1 MAEKLYNQGD
11 VIFKKGDYGDT
22 FFQILEGAVQIVLDE
37 DAEEPIVLTDLTV
50 GQYFGEMAVLETR
63 PRSATAIAK
72 VDGTKLLELSE
83 NEMDAYF
90 TDKPEMAFQLIK
102 HLGSRIRSLTK
113 EYQDVSALLAEM
125 KAGSGDQSEG
135 FLKRVRRFVA
145 YHLGKNNDDQPSVEA
160 RRMQENRSH
169 NEGYTGKVEFYPAGT
184 IIFREGEPASCM
196 YDIHWGEVGIYTG
209 YGTPNQLKITQLG
222 ENKFFGEMGM
232 VTGEPRSATA
242 VVLLD
247 NTTLEA
253 IDSDRLQE
261 LFVKNPPKVWM
272 IVSHLSNRLRSLT
285 RDFEKACAEVYEN
298 QK

>member
-11 VIFKKGDYGDT
+11 IVFKKGDYGDT
-22 FFQILEGAVQIVLDE
+22 FFKIIEGAVQIVLDE
-37 DAEEPIVLTDLTV
+37 NADEPVILTDLSA

-63 PRSATAIAK
+63 PRSATAIVKA
-72 VDGTKLLELSE
+72 DGTKLLELSE

-90 TDKPEMAFQLIK
+90 TDKPEMALELIK
-102 HLGSRIRSLTK
+102 HLGTRIRSLTK
-113 EYQDVSALLAEM
+113 EYQDVTALLAEM
-125 KAGSGDQSEG
+125 KAGSGDQSKG
-135 FLKRVRRFVA
+135 FLDRIRRFVA
-145 YHLGKNNDDQPSVEA
+145 YHLGKGSDGQASVEA
-160 RRMQENRSH
+160 RRMQENRNH
-169 NEGYTGKVEFYPAGT
+169 NEGYAGKVEFYPAGT
-184 IIFREGEPASCM
+184 IIFREGEPANCM

-222 ENKFFGEMGM
+222 ENKFFGEMGLI
-232 VTGEPRSATA
+232 TGEPRSATA

-247 NTTLEA
+247 NTTLET
-253 IDSDRLQE
+253 INYDNLQE